1 MYSARNHTNFRHCI
15 SATKN
20 VYMHRIIFVL
30 STTGVV
36 YLIFFFFYKKI
47 LSVKNTHKQKPTNK
61 TKTSKQKTTE
71 ATTFVCG
78 KTSKGVKTVFFI
90 LHRVLFV
97 HIKSFCLKKNRFEIV
112 SIASIHYTTDVYY
125 PQPTYEEFIHTHLFF
140 NLFLL

>member
-36 YLIFFFFYKKI
+36 YLIFLFFFYKKI

-78 KTSKGVKTVFFI
+78 KTSKGVKMVFFI
-90 LHRVLFV
+90 LHWVLFV
-97 HIKSFCLKKNRFEIV
+97 HVKSFCLKKKQV
-112 SIASIHYTTDVYY
+112 
-125 PQPTYEEFIHTHLFF
+125 
-140 NLFLL
+140 

>member
-36 YLIFFFFYKKI
+36 YLIFLFFFYKKI
-47 LSVKNTHKQKPTNK
+47 LSVKNTHKLKPTNK

-78 KTSKGVKTVFFI
+78 KTSKGGENGFFYFALGAFCARKI
-90 LHRVLFV
+90 FLF
-97 HIKSFCLKKNRFEIV
+97 KKKQV
-112 SIASIHYTTDVYY
+112 
-125 PQPTYEEFIHTHLFF
+125 
-140 NLFLL
+140 